1 MKILKQSM
9 KHDAATLNMTLK
21 HLLKEVEKE
30 MAVNKLKNYLPKTV
44 VRSHCG
50 TLEYLSP
57 LGVEMLIQLSTTCQ
71 ATTKDTVG
79 KTQKTNALSPLP
91 KPLGLTD
98 VVHLKVQTE
107 RDVLDAHTEE
117 KLLGLSSLVRSSEP
131 PPNPLLTNLLEMNEM
146 NPLKPLKRTQ
156 FGKSR
161 IPKKFFP
168 TSSIPISEESTE
180 ESTGHPPQDPPRKV
194 WSKTRQS

>member
-1 MKILKQSM
+1 M
-9 KHDAATLNMTLK
+9 D
-21 HLLKEVEKE
+21 
-30 MAVNKLKNYLPKTV
+30 KLRNYSPKTV

-57 LGVEMLIQLSTTCQ
+57 LGVEMLIQLSMTCQ
-71 ATTKDTVG
+71 VTTKDTVG
-79 KTQKTNALSPLP
+79 KTQKTNALNPSM

-98 VVHLKVQTE
+98 VKPLKKQTGQ
-107 RDVLDAHTEE
+107 DATDAPTKE
-117 KLLGLSSLVRSSEP
+117 KSLGLSSLVKSSEP
-131 PPNPLLTNLLEMNEM
+131 PPNLLLTNLLEMNEM

-168 TSSIPISEESTE
+168 TSSTPSLEESTE